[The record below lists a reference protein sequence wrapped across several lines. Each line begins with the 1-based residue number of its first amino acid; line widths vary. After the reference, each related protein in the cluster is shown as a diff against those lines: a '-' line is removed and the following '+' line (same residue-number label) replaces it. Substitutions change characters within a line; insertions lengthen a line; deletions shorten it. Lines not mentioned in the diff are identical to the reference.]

1 MDDQLRRMLEQYQS
15 MHGLASS
22 ASEAIR
28 QAHVQASAYDDLN
41 LVAQARE
48 ALLGYSTLTN
58 QFSSA
63 YRYDALAQVDEMLE
77 KVRLAT
83 PSPYQIS
90 SGIAGDL
97 VNRERLLVANQLTGL
112 NLPSLQ
118 DSYSQLAELQKIVAA
133 QSAWNDL
140 SPLLSAQLQWART
153 AQIPSSLE
161 QMSLFGTDAMALVRQ
176 ISELSSNLLLLP
188 SDLEEI
194 DDEEA
199 GQAIALANERLA
211 DAFFEKTPA
220 RTLGQ
225 IQELLKAIKSGAIAL
240 APGATKVLL
249 AILISVIGNFIY
261 DTAKSYVAANVLKTP
276 HHVEKAVNQAVKQL
290 QSSGVTFPLDM
301 RVVVAPELLV
311 RRGPS
316 QSTPV
321 VGRLYAADI
330 VWLLETRSR
339 SWTLVE
345 FHDNEGEVVLRGWV
359 FSRYIRSLKGGGRSL
374 PYKKRQA
381 KLPPGAGAFDSGHT
395 DTAERSE
402 ELLGELGFGE
412 DGL

>member
-1 MDDQLRRMLEQYQS
+1 MDDQIRRMLEQYQS

-28 QAHVQASAYDDLN
+28 QAQFQASAYCDFN
-41 LVAQARE
+41 LAAQARE
-48 ALLGYSTLTN
+48 ALLGYGTLTN
-58 QFSSA
+58 QLSNA
-63 YRYDALAQVDEMLE
+63 YRYDALAQVDDMLE

-83 PSPYQIS
+83 PSTYQIY

-97 VNRERLLVANQLTGL
+97 GNRERLLVANQLAGL
-112 NLPSLQ
+112 DFSSLQ
-118 DSYSQLAELQKIVAA
+118 DSYSQLAELQKSVDA

-161 QMSLFGTDAMALVRQ
+161 QMSLFGTDARALVRQ
-176 ISELSSNLLLLP
+176 ITELRSTLLSLP
-188 SDLEEI
+188 SDLEEEI

-220 RTLGQ
+220 RTLSQ

-240 APGATKVLL
+240 APGAAKVLL

-276 HHVEKAVNQAVKQL
+276 HVEKAVNQAVKRL
-290 QSSGVTFPLDM
+290 QASGASFPLDM
-301 RVVVAPELLV
+301 RVVIAGELLV
-311 RRGPS
+311 RRGPR

-321 VGRLYAADI
+321 VGRLYAADF
-330 VWLLETRSR
+330 VWLLKTRNR
-339 SWTLVE
+339 SWSLVE
-345 FHDNEGEVVLRGWV
+345 FHDDEGEVVLKGWV
-359 FSRYIRSLKGGGRSL
+359 FSRYIRSLKGGGRS
-374 PYKKRQA
+374 YKKRQA
-381 KLPPGAGAFDSGHT
+381 KLPPGAGAFDSGHR

-412 DGL
+412 DRP